1 MFDKESDI
9 KVYVTEN
16 YSIFNFLESN
26 RAVNQNQVKKIVK
39 SIQAKGY
46 YPVPILVDDKVGDKG
61 YVSSN
66 LYSLQDDLK
75 NNVALI
81 REISRICYDD
91 VECFSCKA
99 FGTIRSYGF
108 FLPLDAVK
116 ADEPKEKKYRPL
128 KSIDE
133 MDCLFDCSVMSAK
146 NFITYRS
153 KVTGEIYIELL
164 FAVSRDKNDVLS
176 SINNIPVQDLF
187 NNFEIRKNG
196 EWLPFGI
203 KVEEDE

>member
-1 MFDKESDI
+1 MNFD
-9 KVYVTEN
+9 
-16 YSIFNFLESN
+16 
-26 RAVNQNQVKKIVK
+26 VKDVK
-39 SIQAKGY
+39 SWVNRY
-46 YPVPILVDDKVGDKG
+46 EVKVGDKG

-187 NNFEIRKNG
+187 NNFEIRKK
-196 EWLPFGI
+196 W
-203 KVEEDE
+203 

>member
-1 MFDKESDI
+1 MNFD
-9 KVYVTEN
+9 
-16 YSIFNFLESN
+16 
-26 RAVNQNQVKKIVK
+26 VKDVK
-39 SIQAKGY
+39 SWVNRY
-46 YPVPILVDDKVGDKG
+46 EVKVGDKG

-146 NFITYRS
+146 NFLTYRNKAS
-153 KVTGEIYIELL
+153 GKIYIELL
-164 FAVSRDKNDVLS
+164 FSVCRDKDDVLS